1 MKHILIEQEKTLSKK
16 TRISI
21 GGISIDPLTM
31 QETINLV
38 EEYIEQ
44 KIPLH
49 LMGVNADKIN
59 SAQKMII

>member
-44 KIPLH
+44 KIPLY

>member
-31 QETINLV
+31 QESKRLLIWL
-38 EEYIEQ
+38 IEQ